1 MKRIVTFL
9 VLVSIVIACKKQ
21 NNTPKDALME
31 HPFSNILIL
40 GNSITYSPANP
51 SIGWNGN
58 WGMAASAPEKDYVH
72 LLTAKFKE
80 QGANAIVNAKNIA
93 AFEVNYATY
102 DFDTELKTYHDLK
115 PDLLILRIGEN
126 VPSTFDSVVF
136 AKRYQALI
144 AYFKADNVQ
153 LKVLAVGSFWSQPNK
168 DFINNIMVRY
178 TPYISLASLSTNNS
192 NFAFDM
198 QNVSDGVKQHPG
210 DKGMQGIA
218 DIIWEKVK
226 TMGN

>member
-1 MKRIVTFL
+1 MKRLILLAF
-9 VLVSIVIACKKQ
+9 VLIAFGCKKG
-21 NNTPKDALME
+21 NKASPEVFMAN
-31 HPFSNILIL
+31 PFSNVVIL
-40 GNSITYSPANP
+40 GNSITFAPANP
-51 SIGWNGN
+51 SIGWNAN

-72 LLTAKFKE
+72 LLTTKFKQQE
-80 QGANAIVNAKNIA
+80 ANANVSAKNVA
-93 AFEVNYATY
+93 DFEVNYATY
-102 DFDTELKTYHDLK
+102 DFDTELKSYRDSK

-126 VPSTFDSVVF
+126 VQSTFDSVVF

-144 AYFKADNVQ
+144 AYFKTNNSQ

-168 DFINNIMVRY
+168 DYINNIMGRY

-210 DKGMQGIA
+210 DKGMQAIA
-218 DIIWEKVK
+218 DLIWAKVI